1 MPNLNLLNRTV
12 PPELAC
18 RAPSASKLTYS
29 IASTAEV
36 LDCGR
41 TTVYQLLNEGKL
53 QAVKLGGR
61 TLVLDTSIRELLS
74 NLPRFAT

>member
-12 PPELAC
+12 PQDIAG
-18 RAPSASKLTYS
+18 RAPPAPKLTHS
-29 IASTAEV
+29 IASTANV

-61 TLVLDTSIRELLS
+61 TLVLDSSIRKLLS
-74 NLPRFAT
+74 NLPSYAA